1 MRRAAKGLLEL
12 VIEIRAKGTTTLGT
26 PLVCRCSCP
35 GESSFGIQPES
46 QWIFATEF
54 LYSALQLSRPVSQSA
69 NKEWICHRVLHAYL
83 PSTLQSK
90 PKSDSEE
97 ATSIFWSNVERKS
110 LQIAATTDLFFFAL
124 LPSHLSW
131 VPSAIQ
137 RWYEDP
143 LRPEQWREKWREK
156 CSLLWMM
163 RFRAIHTACSSGSL
177 HTHKLSHTNGNIN

>member
-26 PLVCRCSCP
+26 PLVCRCSRP
-35 GESSFGIQPES
+35 GESSFGIRPES

-110 LQIAATTDLFFFAL
+110 LQIAATTDLFFL
-124 LPSHLSW
+124 LCCLLISRGSL
-131 VPSAIQ
+131 VPYSAGT
-137 RWYEDP
+137 R
-143 LRPEQWREKWREK
+143 
-156 CSLLWMM
+156 
-163 RFRAIHTACSSGSL
+163 IHCGQSSGERSGGRSARYFEWWGSGRSIRRVPVD
-177 HTHKLSHTNGNIN
+177 HCTHTNSLTQTEI